1 MTRDNPPCHDDG
13 DDGDGDGDS
22 DDDGDDDHSDSDND
36 EIHSDDWPGI
46 YFYVPILILDN
57 IHQVKELASTASMR
71 IKHQKEK
78 VWLTELDCEG
88 LPVCQQDILAW

>member
-1 MTRDNPPCHDDG
+1 MMIVMMVTVIVMITMMMTIVIVILMMRRVLLLV
-13 DDGDGDGDS
+13 
-22 DDDGDDDHSDSDND
+22 D
-36 EIHSDDWPGI
+36 EIHSNDWPDI

-57 IHQVKELASTASMR
+57 IHQIKE

-78 VWLTELDCEG
+78 ISLSELDCEG

>member
-1 MTRDNPPCHDDG
+1 MMMVMMVTVIVMMMMMTIVIVILMMRMVLLLV
-13 DDGDGDGDS
+13 
-22 DDDGDDDHSDSDND
+22 D
-36 EIHSDDWPGI
+36 EIHSNDWPDV

-57 IHQVKELASTASMR
+57 IHQVKELVSTASLG

-78 VWLTELDCEG
+78 ISLTELDCEG